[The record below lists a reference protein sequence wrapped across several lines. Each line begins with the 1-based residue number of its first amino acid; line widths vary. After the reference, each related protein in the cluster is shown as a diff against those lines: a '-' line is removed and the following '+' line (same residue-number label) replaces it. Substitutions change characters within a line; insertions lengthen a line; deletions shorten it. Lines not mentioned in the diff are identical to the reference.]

1 MATNSFNHPVSSSM
15 RIYSK
20 ALCFATLFLI
30 FLGGLVKSTESGLSV
45 PDWPTTYGY
54 FMFSFPLDQMVGGI
68 KYEHTHRLVASI
80 VGLMTLILTIWLLRS
95 SVASWIKKLGVAAFL
110 TVVAQGVFG
119 GLTVL
124 FHLPV
129 WTSSLHGTLAQTFFL
144 ITIMISYGLSK
155 EAQSRIQ
162 EDKKDFN
169 GQFIKMAIIFAGM
182 VFIQLIIGNIMRHSE
197 AGLAV
202 PDFQTMGGRL
212 IPTFDKAMLDRIN
225 TWCFEHDR
233 DMVTMGQVHI
243 HLLHRFW
250 ALLILL
256 KLIYINM
263 LAYKNLLNK
272 PLILKSLFILNA
284 VVLIQIMLG
293 IGTVLSMKEVYTT
306 TLHVTLGA
314 IVLAI
319 SFLLILRSAPVK
331 WQVYKTVIKKT

>member
-1 MATNSFNHPVSSSM
+1 MSIINSKSSVSGPL

-20 ALCFATLFLI
+20 IVCFTTLLLI

-54 FMFSFPLDQMVGGI
+54 FMFSFPFDQMVGGI
-68 KYEHTHRLVASI
+68 KYEHTHRMLASV
-80 VGLMTLILTIWLLRS
+80 VGLMTLALTIWLLRS
-95 SVASWIKKLGVAAFL
+95 SVASWIKTLGIVAFL

-124 FHLPV
+124 LHLPV
-129 WTSSLHGTLAQTFFL
+129 WTSSVHGTLAQAFFL
-144 ITIMISYGLSK
+144 MTIMICYGLSK
-155 EAQSRIQ
+155 ESQNRAL
-162 EDKKDFN
+162 EEKKDFN

-182 VFIQLIIGNIMRHSE
+182 VFIQLIIGNIMRHTE

-202 PDFQTMGGRL
+202 PDFPTMGGRL
-212 IPTFDKAMLDRIN
+212 IPTFDQAMLDRIN

-233 DMVTMGQVHI
+233 DMVKMGQVHI
-243 HLLHRFW
+243 HILHRIW

-263 LAYKNLLNK
+263 LTYKNLLHR
-272 PLILKSLFILNA
+272 PLILKTVFILNA
-284 VVLIQIMLG
+284 AVLIQIMLG

-306 TLHVTLGA
+306 TFHVALGA
-314 IVLAI
+314 IVLGF
-319 SFLLILRSAPVK
+319 SFLLVLRSAPVQ
-331 WQVYKTVIKKT
+331 WNLYKDVTKRR